1 MKVFGGGAFGKWL
14 GPKYRALR
22 NRMSCPCKGT
32 SEISS
37 TPSAMWRQREDRTPE
52 LGRRSRQTQSAGAL
66 IMNFLASGTVR
77 NKWWISV
84 IFKHHPQHLKL
95 CSFVIYSSLNSLRQ
109 LFYTYSPKKENLHSL
124 VLVFMPITNDRAEII
139 SNQHHLGTSRIVFGI
154 QTHYLRKQ
162 LLQGWHC
169 KFIYL
174 VFKQQLTCD

>member
-1 MKVFGGGAFGKWL
+1 MTKLVCLSVCLCLSDTTGRKL
-14 GPKYRALR
+14 YTRIQDTVRLQ
-22 NRMSCPCKGT
+22 
-32 SEISS
+32 ISNL
-37 TPSAMWRQREDRTPE
+37 PVP
-52 LGRRSRQTQSAGAL
+52 
-66 IMNFLASGTVR
+66 GTVR